1 MTRLRELIGAE
12 LRRRRLAQGR
22 TLRQV
27 AVKAGMSLTYLSE
40 VERGRKEPSSEV
52 LVAICDALGLVL
64 SDVLFEV
71 AEAAA
76 REEAASLGARAAVG
90 FLPAT
95 RRLAPVA
102 PVTVPRR
109 PAVGHPSTAG
119 NGSPVA
125 TVAPRALHVVHRS
138 A

>member
-1 MTRLRELIGAE
+1 MTKLRELIGAT
-12 LRRRRLAQGR
+12 LRQHRLAQGR

-27 AVKAGMSLTYLSE
+27 AVKAGISLTYLSE

-52 LVAICDALGLVL
+52 LVAVCDALGLVL

-76 REEAASLGARAAVG
+76 RAEASARPTAAIG
-90 FLPAT
+90 FLPAA
-95 RRLAPVA
+95 RRLAPVTRPPRLPA
-102 PVTVPRR
+102 ERQPSALAGPRSLHAVHTV
-109 PAVGHPSTAG
+109 H
-119 NGSPVA
+119 
-125 TVAPRALHVVHRS
+125 ALHRS

>member
-1 MTRLRELIGAE
+1 VTRLRELIGAT
-12 LRRRRLAQGR
+12 LRRRRLAQAR

-27 AVKAGMSLTYLSE
+27 AVKAGISLTYLSE

-52 LVAICDALGLVL
+52 LVAVCHALGLVL

-76 REEAASLGARAAVG
+76 QEEVAEAAAQEEAATRPASAVG
-90 FLPAT
+90 FLPPA
-95 RRLAPVA
+95 RRLAPV
-102 PVTVPRR
+102 PRSPR
-109 PAVGHPSTAG
+109 HAVGHPSETSTA
-119 NGSPVA
+119 
-125 TVAPRALHVVHRS
+125 APRALHVVHRS

>member
-1 MTRLRELIGAE
+1 VTRLRELIGAE

-64 SDVLFEV
+64 SEVLFEV

-76 REEAASLGARAAVG
+76 REEAAALGARAAIG

-95 RRLAPVA
+95 RRLAPV
-102 PVTVPRR
+102 TVPRR
-109 PAVGHPSTAG
+109 GAVGHPSTSGGA
-119 NGSPVA
+119 SPVA
-125 TVAPRALHVVHRS
+125 TVAPRSLHVVHRS

>member
-1 MTRLRELIGAE
+1 VTRLRELIGAT
-12 LRRRRLAQGR
+12 LRRRRLAQAR

-27 AVKAGMSLTYLSE
+27 AVKAGISLTYLSE

-52 LVAICDALGLVL
+52 LVAVCHALGLVL

-76 REEAASLGARAAVG
+76 QEEAATRPANAVG
-90 FLPAT
+90 FLPPA
-95 RRLAPVA
+95 RRLAPVPRA
-102 PVTVPRR
+102 PRH
-109 PAVGHPSTAG
+109 AVGHPPDTG
-119 NGSPVA
+119 A
-125 TVAPRALHVVHRS
+125 TGPRALHVVHRG

>member
-1 MTRLRELIGAE
+1 MTKLRELIGAT
-12 LRRRRLAQGR
+12 LRRHRLAQGR
-22 TLRQV
+22 TLREV
-27 AVKAGMSLTYLSE
+27 AVKGGISLTYLSE

-52 LVAICDALGLVL
+52 LVAVCDALGLVL

-76 REEAASLGARAAVG
+76 RAEAEARPTAAIG
-90 FLPAT
+90 FLPAA

-102 PVTVPRR
+102 RPQRVP
-109 PAVGHPSTAG
+109 AEQQPSALLSG
-119 NGSPVA
+119 
-125 TVAPRALHVVHRS
+125 PRALHGMRVLHRS